1 MKEWGMLA
9 YPRQA
14 VHLPVNSLNDWGRS
28 GRVLGQGV
36 QEFGHGL
43 AELEPVISRVTQAGQ
58 LADAAAMLREMG
70 EEAAGEL
77 LDSPVRDWDYS
88 WQQAYQPRVQQVLS
102 RFSGEEREQVQ
113 QLSES
118 YGRQYSLEGRR
129 RMELRRIRQ
138 ARQQWKEQVDSA
150 VMQGDAEAACR
161 WLEQGREVFVPEP
174 DMPRQLQEV
183 RNRSL
188 QAAWQQQL
196 QQDPYAALTAWQAD
210 DARRPEGEEA
220 LRALEADMTQTRQN
234 LHRELAV
241 QLAAAVEHG
250 QEPDATMLARA
261 AAAGV
266 LSPELVAAQGRAV
279 EPLSVE
285 DTCNWLRRID
295 EREPGEDEPLVVEI
309 ALAALPAEQRRLLLQ
324 RVQHTAAMPP
334 QQRCSMSRTLWNRYR
349 EGCFGCPGDAESML
363 TLGRLQEEALIR
375 MTTQPEK
382 ETTRWLEELGTN
394 ADAWLCFDEQ

>member
-1 MKEWGMLA
+1 MDG
-9 YPRQA
+9 
-14 VHLPVNSLNDWGRS
+14 S
-28 GRVLGQGV
+28 
-36 QEFGHGL
+36 
-43 AELEPVISRVTQAGQ
+43 
-58 LADAAAMLREMG
+58 
-70 EEAAGEL
+70 GEL
-77 LDSPVRDWDYS
+77 VVTKEKGTEEPAVVIPPTAIRLHASFGPEFEVVMTDYLRILLVN
-88 WQQAYQPRVQQVLS
+88 P
-102 RFSGEEREQVQ
+102 EN
-113 QLSES
+113 SE
-118 YGRQYSLEGRR
+118 
-129 RMELRRIRQ
+129 
-138 ARQQWKEQVDSA
+138 
-150 VMQGDAEAACR
+150 AEALLAG
-161 WLEQGREVFVPEP
+161 LELT
-174 DMPRQLQEV
+174 D
-183 RNRSL
+183 RSYL
-188 QAAWQQQL
+188 FAFG
-196 QQDPYAALTAWQAD
+196 D
-210 DARRPEGEEA
+210 
-220 LRALEADMTQTRQN
+220 
-234 LHRELAV
+234 V
-241 QLAAAVEHG
+241 LAAAVEQG

-295 EREPGEDEPLVVEI
+295 EREPGEDDPLVVEI

-324 RVQHTAAMPP
+324 RVQHTAALPP

>member
-1 MKEWGMLA
+1 
-9 YPRQA
+9 
-14 VHLPVNSLNDWGRS
+14 
-28 GRVLGQGV
+28 
-36 QEFGHGL
+36 
-43 AELEPVISRVTQAGQ
+43 
-58 LADAAAMLREMG
+58 
-70 EEAAGEL
+70 
-77 LDSPVRDWDYS
+77 VRDWDYS

-188 QAAWQQQL
+188 HAAWQQQL

-220 LRALEADMTQTRQN
+220 LRALEADMAQTRQN

-241 QLAAAVEHG
+241 QLAAAVEQG

-279 EPLSVE
+279 ELLSVE

-324 RVQHTAAMPP
+324 RVQHTSALPP
-334 QQRCSMSRTLWNRYR
+334 QQRCSMSRTLWNR
-349 EGCFGCPGDAESML
+349 
-363 TLGRLQEEALIR
+363 
-375 MTTQPEK
+375 
-382 ETTRWLEELGTN
+382 
-394 ADAWLCFDEQ
+394 